1 MQILI
6 LAYAVVAWIGTAY
19 LTYQLAY
26 SKYLKYQGSW
36 FLAGLLL
43 GPIAL
48 VAVAGMPLQSQIDD
62 LDKQYPDARKYP
74 V

>member
-1 MQILI
+1 M
-6 LAYAVVAWIGTAY
+6 VATFQGMGVLEGTVFELDGEKEYRIEAMV
-19 LTYQLAY
+19 Q
-26 SKYLKYQGSW
+26 
-36 FLAGLLL
+36 LAGLLL

-74 V
+74 S

>member
-26 SKYLKYQGSW
+26 SKYQGSW

-62 LDKQYPDARKYP
+62 LDKAYPDARKYP